1 MRAPRVPAAGPST
14 SSAQPAQRGLTD
26 RQVTTLIRSAATAEA
41 ALGAF
46 ELLPRAGR
54 KNNLIHHNALLKALC
69 GARAVDRARDVL
81 ERMEAAAGGG
91 AGAADACAPDV
102 LSYNTLVAGYA
113 SEGRVEE
120 AEALVA
126 RMRAAGAAPDAV
138 TYSTLV
144 HACAR
149 ALPPRMDLAEKTV
162 AEMRAAGVQ
171 PNLVTYNTL
180 VHGYAAAG
188 MAAEALATLRALEGE
203 LGTDVTTWNACLH
216 ACFRAARP
224 EAVRPNPPRTAL
236 AGAARPRPGAGA
248 SALRPDGGAPGRG
261 ARRGARPA
269 PPRPNA
275 VTYSTMIGGLCDAGA
290 PGPARALL
298 RRLVRLPGPPA
309 PLAANAPGAQAA
321 EGAPRPL
328 RAAATTA
335 LLDGLRRAGRA
346 EELAEA
352 FEEAER
358 AGLADARLYAAA
370 VAGLARGGR
379 PAAAEAALREMRRRG
394 HAAGEALFGAVLD
407 AFVAAGDGPGADR
420 LLGAQREAG
429 VPCGDAVRLT
439 AALRCGVS
447 HGRAMEV
454 FRDLGEGAAWLAAL
468 RPDARLYTA
477 LLESCARDRNARDAR
492 AVFAAAPRP
501 DAVLCGVMMRAYL
514 RSGLPREALALFDT
528 LRRERRLAPT
538 AVRPAPPRPRPG
550 LTALSVS
557 LSLSAQSCYAAAVDA
572 ATRAG
577 DGARAAGL
585 VREMRRA
592 GHRPSARLYNVAIQ
606 SQGALGRADA
616 CFELYEEMRA
626 AGVAPTALTL
636 SSLMAACV
644 RSGEPRRALGLLPA
658 VEALPPA
665 ERLDTRA
672 YNGLL
677 RALAASRCGA
687 DEALALLRHLSSL
700 GARPDEETCALLVEA
715 CVQAGRAGEALAAL
729 REMTAAG
736 VRPTPVT
743 YSSLVRA
750 LAGSMQQEA
759 AFGLLA
765 DMRGAGLEGDAR
777 AARRAYGALVESFI
791 ASGEPLR
798 ALLGLREMEERGLPP
813 PRAAFER
820 LIDAF
825 SGSERVDE
833 AFAVFRMME
842 GALGGPTPRAYGAL
856 IEALARA
863 REPLRATL
871 GLREAESRG
880 LRPGLPTYDRVV
892 QRLGEA
898 REVDAAFAVLGRMQA
913 SYPRAPARPGAYA
926 ALVEACAGR
935 GLLLKALLGVAEL
948 QRALDA
954 GVGAAALPP
963 AAAAAAGEGAAP
975 DRHLRRA
982 YSAALAAL
990 TERDAGDG
998 YELYRAVRRRWG
1010 LEPDDAALAILLSA
1024 HLDGSP
1030 LLRPI
1035 PPPPPPERPPS
1046 PAPLLLPASASPPPG
1061 DESGLLLPT
1070 ALFAPRGPTPAKP

>member
-1 MRAPRVPAAGPST
+1 MYTREER
-14 SSAQPAQRGLTD
+14 
-26 RQVTTLIRSAATAEA
+26 TL
-41 ALGAF
+41 
-46 ELLPRAGR
+46 
-54 KNNLIHHNALLKALC
+54 NNLIHHNALLKAVC
-69 GARAVDRARDVL
+69 GARAVDRARAVL
-81 ERMEAAAGGG
+81 ERMEAAACGG
-91 AGAADACAPDV
+91 ASAADACAPDV

-224 EAVRPNPPRTAL
+224 EAAQALFDRMEGRPAAGPAAGPGPPR
-236 AGAARPRPGAGA
+236 
-248 SALRPDGGAPGRG
+248 
-261 ARRGARPA
+261 
-269 PPRPNA
+269 PRPNA
-275 VTYSTMIGGLCDAGA
+275 VTYSTMIGACAT
-290 PGPARALL
+290 PAR
-298 RRLVRLPGPPA
+298 RGPPA
-309 PLAANAPGAQAA
+309 PSSAASCASARHARPARRQRGGAQAA

-454 FRDLGEGAAWLAAL
+454 FRDLGEG
-468 RPDARLYTA
+468 RPGSRPSAPTPASTPRSSSPAPATA
-477 LLESCARDRNARDAR
+477 TPATPAPSSP
-492 AVFAAAPRP
+492 PRP
-501 DAVLCGVMMRAYL
+501 APTPSSAGPVMMRAYL

-1024 HLDGSP
+1024 HLEGSP
-1030 LLRPI
+1030 LLRPL
-1035 PPPPPPERPPS
+1035 PRSAAPERPGPPS
-1046 PAPLLLPASASPPPG
+1046 AAPLLLPASASSPPG

-1070 ALFAPRGPTPAKP
+1070 ALFAPRRPAPAKP